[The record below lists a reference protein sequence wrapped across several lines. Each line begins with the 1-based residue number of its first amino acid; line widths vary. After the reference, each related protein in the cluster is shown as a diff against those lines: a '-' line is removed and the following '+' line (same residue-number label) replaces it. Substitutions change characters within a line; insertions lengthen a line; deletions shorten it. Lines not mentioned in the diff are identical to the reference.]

1 MTLARA
7 PSAITDHRL
16 LDAMIEPIDRND
28 PIESAENAEPIEPT
42 ERTEPTLPIDR
53 MEPFEPIDS
62 SESSDQ
68 SDHWEAIASVSH
80 DLAHGQRAIPAIS
93 VTPTITRQIATTIIS
108 TCATSTDA
116 CLPGGLSR
124 WHFVQ
129 RHDRHCHAS
138 TGEY

>member
-1 MTLARA
+1 VGVDYLTSVRASCVRRLPMTLARA

-16 LDAMIEPIDRND
+16 RDAMIEPIDKND

-68 SDHWEAIASVSH
+68 SDH
-80 DLAHGQRAIPAIS
+80 
-93 VTPTITRQIATTIIS
+93 
-108 TCATSTDA
+108 
-116 CLPGGLSR
+116 
-124 WHFVQ
+124 
-129 RHDRHCHAS
+129 
-138 TGEY
+138 